1 MRHAWSFMASPDGM
15 GKIMLQLLLAGTGNG
30 VAGAITNPIDVVKVR
45 MQMRG
50 EGMASADASKRQS
63 FLRTGRSVV
72 QHEGLRGLYAGVSA
86 SVCREMLYSG
96 IRMGLYEPT
105 KNALSGSS
113 TNTTSLG
120 LKVLSGAITGATGSI
135 IANPFDLVKV
145 RMQSSPGSG
154 GREAYSSVTAALREI
169 AHEGRGIKGLWR
181 GTGPTVKRATLLTAS
196 QVPCYDHF
204 KHSMLDKGYL
214 NEGFLCHFVCS
225 MVAGF
230 VAALV
235 TSPADLI
242 KSRIMVQPVDPSGR
256 GILYKGIVDCCIQ
269 VVRNEGPLA
278 LYKGFNG
285 QWLRIGPHTTVSL
298 MVFEQLRRLAGMA
311 YL

>member
-1 MRHAWSFMASPDGM
+1 MASSDGT
-15 GKIMLQLLLAGTGNG
+15 GKVLLQLLLAGTGNG
-30 VAGAITNPIDVVKVR
+30 VAGVVTNPIDVVKVR
-45 MQMRG
+45 MQMIG
-50 EGMASADASKRQS
+50 EGVASADASKRPG
-63 FLRTGRSVV
+63 FVHLGRSLVKN
-72 QHEGLRGLYAGVSA
+72 EGLAALSAGVSA
-86 SVCREMLYSG
+86 SVCREMSYSG

-105 KNALSGSS
+105 KNMLSGS
-113 TNTTSLG
+113 NTQSASLG
-120 LKVLSGAITGATGSI
+120 LKVLSGAITGATGAV

-154 GREAYSSVTAALREI
+154 GRGTYSSVIAALKAI
-169 AHEGRGIKGLWR
+169 ANEGGGIRGLWR
-181 GTGPTVKRATLLTAS
+181 GTGPTVQRATLLTAS

-204 KHSMLDKGYL
+204 KHSMLDRGYMR
-214 NEGFLCHFVCS
+214 EGYICHFTCS

-230 VAALV
+230 VAAVV

-242 KSRIMVQPVDPSGR
+242 KSRIMIQPVDPTGR
-256 GILYKGIVDCCIQ
+256 GTLYNGVVDCCIQ
-269 VVRNEGPLA
+269 VVRAEGPLA

-298 MVFEQLRRLAGMA
+298 VVFEQLRRLAGMA

>member
-1 MRHAWSFMASPDGM
+1 VWPRMAASDGT
-15 GKIMLQLLLAGTGNG
+15 GIILQVLLAGTGNC
-30 VAGAITNPIDVVKVR
+30 VAAAVTNPIDVVKVR
-45 MQMRG
+45 MQMTG
-50 EGMASADASKRQS
+50 EGVASADARKQRG
-63 FLRTGRSVV
+63 FLYTGRSMV
-72 QHEGLRGLYAGVSA
+72 QNEGLASLYAGLSA
-86 SVCREMLYSG
+86 SLCREMSYSG

-105 KNALSGSS
+105 KIALSGSS
-113 TNTTSLG
+113 TKSGLV
-120 LKVLSGAITGATGSI
+120 LKVLSGAITGATGSV

-154 GREAYSSVTAALREI
+154 GRGTYSSVIAALRAI
-169 AHEGRGIKGLWR
+169 ANEGGGIKGLWR
-181 GTGPTVKRATLLTAS
+181 GTGPTVVRATLLTAS

-204 KHSMLDKGYL
+204 KHSMLDRGYMH
-214 NEGFLCHFVCS
+214 EGYVCHFACS

-230 VAALV
+230 VAASV

-242 KSRIMVQPVDPSGR
+242 KSRVMIQPVDPTGR
-256 GILYKGIVDCCIQ
+256 GILYSGVVDCCMQ
-269 VVRNEGPLA
+269 VVRKEGPLA

-298 MVFEQLRRLAGMA
+298 VVFEQLRRLAGMA